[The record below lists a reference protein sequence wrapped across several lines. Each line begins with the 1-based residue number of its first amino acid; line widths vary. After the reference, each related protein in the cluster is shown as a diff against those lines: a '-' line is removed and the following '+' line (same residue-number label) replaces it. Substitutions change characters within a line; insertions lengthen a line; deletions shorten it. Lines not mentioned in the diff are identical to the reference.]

1 VANQVSQ
8 DTEWVDLREDQIM
21 ASYRTIGADGKDCFK
36 PSQNSARVDYMLAVR
51 ISLTADQAAH
61 AFEDDEVFR
70 VELQKALGCP
80 VELIGMGVI
89 Q

>member
-1 VANQVSQ
+1 
-8 DTEWVDLREDQIM
+8 M

-36 PSQNSARVDYMLAVR
+36 PSQNSQRVDYMLAVR

-70 VELQKALGCP
+70 VDLQKALGCP

>member
-1 VANQVSQ
+1 
-8 DTEWVDLREDQIM
+8 M
-21 ASYRTIGADGKDCFK
+21 ASYRTIGADGKDCFR
-36 PSQNSARVDYMLAVR
+36 PSPNSSRVDYMLAVR

-70 VELQKALGCP
+70 MDLQRALGCP
-80 VELIGMGVI
+80 VELIGMEVV